1 MQIDELG
8 GTLGE
13 ALLVP
18 TRIYV
23 RPLLELIRQC
33 DVKAVSHITGGG
45 FYENIPRMM
54 KSGYSAKIELDSFPK
69 LPIFSLLQ
77 SHGNISQHDMYNT
90 FNMGIGMCLAVSKTE
105 ADKAVSVL
113 KEAGENAYIIGEVV
127 EGEEGVILC

>member
-1 MQIDELG
+1 
-8 GTLGE
+8 
-13 ALLVP
+13 
-18 TRIYV
+18 
-23 RPLLELIRQC
+23 
-33 DVKAVSHITGGG
+33 
-45 FYENIPRMM
+45 MM